1 MVSGRLLY
9 LAFLVASF
17 NGLSGEA
24 GLAPTRAAG
33 LAPIAQQRPPS
44 GAISGVVVDAATKL
58 PLAGAVVILELDRT
72 GAPSTQLRPGPLS
85 QQLTDE
91 KGRFVFTS
99 LPAAQYFVNG
109 SLLGYFDGGYG
120 RSTSSVR
127 TGTPIAL
134 ADRQWFD
141 RADIQLSR
149 PGAVTGRV
157 VDEFGEPVV
166 GVPVRVLRQVMVA
179 GKPQVASSSNTTTD
193 DRGVYRIAGL
203 TPGRYYVSVPSVQM
217 AAPADALAAAISAN
231 PNLGRSSTTADPTL
245 DLGGQRLVVG
255 RFAPPP
261 LNADGRAS
269 AYPPLFY
276 PATSSLIEA
285 GTIEL
290 DFGID
295 KSGIDFKLT
304 PTPAF
309 IIAGMVQGPIDTL
322 PQLTLRL
329 LPAGSEELGIGAE
342 AATALMAPDGR
353 FTFVN
358 VPAGEYTIDA
368 RATIVEYEF
377 SAGSARYA
385 LPTPPGARNT
395 GGSAMSVQSGT
406 PGTGMT
412 TMQYGSDKYWGRTT
426 VSVGG
431 RDIRDLVVPLREAG
445 RITGHYVLEGSAAPP
460 PSSMAAFIRAEP
472 AGGRASLGQP
482 RNTISPFDESSSFNI
497 EGLLPGEYVLRFSST
512 GGNWIVKSITWDGR
526 DYTHAPFDASRTRDF
541 PNVVVTFT
549 GKLATLEG
557 SVTAADGRQSPAGVV
572 IAFPAEKEQWSNY
585 GLTPLRIATSKIS
598 NAGTF
603 RITTL
608 PAGEYCVIAVSD
620 ASATAW
626 QDPAFLEAAAAQAS
640 RVRLAWGQSIST
652 SLRMSR

>member
-1 MVSGRLLY
+1 MVLGRLLCLVLVCTLFNT
-9 LAFLVASF
+9 LA
-17 NGLSGEA
+17 GEGA
-24 GLAPTRAAG
+24 DLPQTPSQRAPA
-33 LAPIAQQRPPS
+33 
-44 GAISGVVVDAATKL
+44 GAISGVVVDAATKRPL
-58 PLAGAVVILELDRT
+58 PGAVVILELDRT
-72 GAPSTQLRPGPLS
+72 GAPPTTLRPGPLS

-91 KGRFVFTS
+91 KGRFVFTP
-99 LPAAQYFVNG
+99 LPAAKYFVNA
-109 SLLGYFDGGYG
+109 SMPGYFDGGYG
-120 RSTSSVR
+120 RPMSTR

-157 VDEFGEPVV
+157 IDEHGDPVV

-193 DRGVYRIAGL
+193 DRGMYRIGGL
-203 TPGRYYVSVPSVQM
+203 TPGRYYASVPSVQM
-217 AAPADALAAAISAN
+217 AAPPEALAAALSSN
-231 PNLGRSSTTADPTL
+231 PSTGRSSTTADPTL

-261 LNADGRAS
+261 LNADGRAT

-276 PATSSLIEA
+276 PGTSSLNEA

-290 DFGID
+290 DFGVD
-295 KSGIDFKLT
+295 KSAIDFRLM
-304 PTPAF
+304 PVPAF
-309 IIAGMVQGPIDTL
+309 AVSGVVQGPQDAL
-322 PQLTLRL
+322 SQLTLRL

-342 AATALMAPDGR
+342 AATALVAPDGR

-368 RATIVEYEF
+368 RATITEYEF
-377 SAGSARYA
+377 NAGSARYS

-395 GGSAMSVQSGT
+395 GGSAMSLPSGT

-412 TMQYGSDKYWGRTT
+412 TMQFGGDRYWGRAT

-431 RDIRDLVVPLREAG
+431 RDIRDIALPLREAV
-445 RITGHYVLEGSAAPP
+445 RITGHYVLDGTASPP
-460 PSSMAAFIRAEP
+460 PASIAAFIRAEP

-482 RNTISPFDESSSFNI
+482 RNTISPRDESSNFAI

-512 GGNWIVKSITWDGR
+512 GGNWIVKSIVWDGH
-526 DYTHAPFDASRTRDF
+526 DYTHAPFDASRGRDF
-541 PNVVVTFT
+541 TNVVVTFT
-549 GKLATLEG
+549 DKLTSLEG
-557 SVTAADGRQSPAGVV
+557 SVTAADGRQAPAGVV
-572 IAFPAEKEQWSNY
+572 IAFPVEKEQWSNY
-585 GLTPLRIATSKIS
+585 GLTPLRIATSRIS

-608 PAGEYCVIAVSD
+608 PAGEYFVIAVSD
-620 ASATAW
+620 VHATAW
-626 QDPAFLEAAAAQAS
+626 HDPSFLEAAAARAS